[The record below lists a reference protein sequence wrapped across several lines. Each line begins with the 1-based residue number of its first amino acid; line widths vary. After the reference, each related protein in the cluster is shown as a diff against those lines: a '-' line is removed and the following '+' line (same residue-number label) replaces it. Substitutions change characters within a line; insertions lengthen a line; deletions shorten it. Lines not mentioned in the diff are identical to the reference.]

1 MVFEYSYWW
10 ILPAILISLAVA
22 YLKFKKLSK
31 LPDIAFGIRFIIAGL
46 RFLVI
51 FSLLLLLLNPALSVL
66 HRIKEKP
73 LLIVA
78 QDNSAS
84 IIKNKDSLY
93 YQQEYKASLDRAIGE
108 LQDKFEVVKL
118 TFGASVHKDSEIL
131 FNENRTDIAGVL
143 EYAGKNFVGR
153 QPEGMILLTDGI
165 YNSGV
170 NPRYKTPA
178 FPVYT
183 VALGDTTCYPDIYI
197 RTLDADKFNFL
208 NTLFPIKAEIA
219 ALKQKGQT
227 VKCTLKE
234 NGNTI
239 GEKTLKI
246 DRDNFLS
253 EVTFEVEAK
262 RKGIIRYTVTVETGI
277 AERTSENNQ
286 AETWIHIIDNS
297 ANIAIFASAPH
308 PDISAITNAVNV
320 SGIYQCKK
328 YNFNVSADT
337 VKANLIILH
346 NPDPADQGYLKV
358 AHEAARRKIAVWYI
372 LTGKKNITDFAR
384 FGNHYSVNFTTDLNE
399 YATPE
404 MNRNFP
410 YFEFTDEEIAGFS
423 AYPPL
428 TIPFGEINTG
438 AGRMLFTQKIKNT
451 PTSNG
456 MLGFY
461 EQDGSRI
468 AYFWGE
474 GLWKWRL
481 YSYEE
486 NGNHELFNTLINKV
500 VGYLATRKGNE
511 RLIHDI
517 RPVYGETEE
526 AIINVELYN
535 DSYELV
541 NSPDMKFDLSH
552 ETKAF
557 NYLLNRNGDKYRM
570 NLGNLPA
577 GEYTYRLSTNL
588 KGEAFEKKGV
598 FYVRSHNPELN
609 DVVANRHLLKEI
621 AENSGASL
629 FESQDLHNLVQLLNQ
644 NDKLKPVYKTET
656 EFMDLS
662 RLKVLGLILLLLLC
676 IEWFLL
682 KFYAD

>member
-1 MVFEYSYWW
+1 M
-10 ILPAILISLAVA
+10 
-22 YLKFKKLSK
+22 
-31 LPDIAFGIRFIIAGL
+31 
-46 RFLVI
+46 
-51 FSLLLLLLNPALSVL
+51 
-66 HRIKEKP
+66 
-73 LLIVA
+73 
-78 QDNSAS
+78 
-84 IIKNKDSLY
+84 
-93 YQQEYKASLDRAIGE
+93 
-108 LQDKFEVVKL
+108 
-118 TFGASVHKDSEIL
+118 
-131 FNENRTDIAGVL
+131 
-143 EYAGKNFVGR
+143 
-153 QPEGMILLTDGI
+153 
-165 YNSGV
+165 
-170 NPRYKTPA
+170 
-178 FPVYT
+178 
-183 VALGDTTCYPDIYI
+183 
-197 RTLDADKFNFL
+197 
-208 NTLFPIKAEIA
+208 
-219 ALKQKGQT
+219 
-227 VKCTLKE
+227 
-234 NGNTI
+234 
-239 GEKTLKI
+239 
-246 DRDNFLS
+246 
-253 EVTFEVEAK
+253 
-262 RKGIIRYTVTVETGI
+262 
-277 AERTSENNQ
+277 
-286 AETWIHIIDNS
+286 
-297 ANIAIFASAPH
+297 
-308 PDISAITNAVNV
+308 
-320 SGIYQCKK
+320 
-328 YNFNVSADT
+328 
-337 VKANLIILH
+337 
-346 NPDPADQGYLKV
+346 
-358 AHEAARRKIAVWYI
+358 WYI

-428 TIPFGEINTG
+428 TVPFGAINTG

-541 NSPDMKFDLSH
+541 NSPDMKFDLNH

>member
-10 ILPAILISLAVA
+10 ILPAILISLAAA
-22 YLKFKKLSK
+22 YFKFKKLSK

-46 RFLVI
+46 RFLVL

-93 YQQEYKASLDRAIGE
+93 YQHEYKASLEHAIGE
-108 LQDKFEVVKL
+108 LQDKFEVVQL
-118 TFGASVHKDSEIL
+118 TFGASVHKNNDL
-131 FNENRTDIAGVL
+131 QFNENRTDIAGVL

-183 VALGDTTCYPDIYI
+183 VALGDTTYYPDIYI

-208 NTLFPIKAEIA
+208 NTIFPVKAEIA

-262 RKGIIRYTVTVETGI
+262 QKGIVRYTVSVETGA
-277 AERTSENNQ
+277 AERTNENNK

-297 ANIAIFASAPH
+297 ADIAIFAGAPH
-308 PDISAITNAVNV
+308 PDIAAIVNAVNV

-328 YNFNVSADT
+328 YNFHVSADT
-337 VKANLIILH
+337 VKANLFILH
-346 NPDPADQGYLKV
+346 NPDPADPGYLKV
-358 AHEAARRKIAVWYI
+358 VSEAARRKTAVWYI

-384 FGNHYSVNFTTDLNE
+384 FGKHYSVNFTTDLNE
-399 YATPE
+399 YATPD
-404 MNRNFP
+404 MSRNFP
-410 YFEFTDEEIAGFS
+410 YFEFTDAEIAGFS

-428 TIPFGEINTG
+428 TVPFGEINTG

-456 MLGFY
+456 VLGFY
-461 EQDGSRI
+461 DQEGNRI

-500 VGYLATRKGNE
+500 VGYLATRKGND

-526 AIINVELYN
+526 AIVNVELYN

-541 NSPDMKFDLSH
+541 NHPDVKFDLNH
-552 ETKAF
+552 ETKTF
-557 NYLLNRNGDKYRM
+557 NYLLNRTGDKYRI

-577 GEYTYRLSTNL
+577 GEYSYRLSTNL
-588 KGEAFEKKGV
+588 KGETFEKKGV

-644 NDKLKPVYKTET
+644 NDKLKPVYKLET

-662 RLKVLGLILLLLLC
+662 RMKVLGLILLLLLC